1 MLEAMYS
8 DYLSDYLDHLEVE
21 RGRSLKTIENYSH
34 YLNRFYEF
42 AGDIT
47 VDKIKQKT
55 ISDWRKWLNRHVGD
69 DGRSMSLTTIN
80 YHLIAL
86 RSFLTYLAKRDIAS
100 LAPEQIELA
109 STKRPQVAFLEA
121 DEVSSLVDSIGQD
134 SPADLRDRAIILLLF
149 SGGLRVSELVG
160 LNRDDVSTQRGEF
173 TVRGKGQKDRPIFLT
188 NQATVALAKYLETR
202 HDEVTALFI
211 NYGGAKREDAS
222 VGRLTPRSIQ
232 RIIEKYR
239 LRAGITKHVTPHTL
253 RHSFA
258 TDLLTHGADLRS
270 VQEMLGHANVATT
283 QVYTHLTNPKLK
295 EVHKQFHSDN

>member
-1 MLEAMYS
+1 MFS
-8 DYLSDYLDHLEVE
+8 DHLADYLDYLEVE
-21 RGRSLKTIENYSH
+21 KGRSLKTIENYSH

-47 VDKIKQKT
+47 VGKITDKS

-86 RSFLTYLAKRDIAS
+86 RSFLTFLAKREIPS
-100 LAPEQIELA
+100 LAPERIELA
-109 STKRPQVAFLEA
+109 TTKRPQVAFLDAEEIARLVEA
-121 DEVSSLVDSIGQD
+121 ASGSEQ
-134 SPADLRDRAIILLLF
+134 ADVRDRAIILLLF
-149 SGGLRVSELVG
+149 SGGLRVSELVS
-160 LNRDDVSTQRGEF
+160 LDRKNVSLERSEF

-188 NQATVALAKYLETR
+188 EAATEALSKYLGMR
-202 HDEVTALFI
+202 DDEEPALFI
-211 NYGGAKREDAS
+211 NYGGAKRRDGS
-222 VGRLTPRSIQ
+222 GGRLTPRSIQ

-239 LRAGITKHVTPHTL
+239 LKAGITKHVTPHTL

-258 TDLLTHGADLRS
+258 TDLLGAGADLRS

-295 EVHKQFHSDN
+295 EIHQKFHSGNK